1 MVTPLVRLEC
11 SLISCASL
19 VFKSLMSDRI
29 DAGTLC
35 QKQMFCHT
43 YTSEQSGGSIYSLPG
58 CLHAGMTT
66 QCQWRLLA
74 ARGLLAPLQLR
85 HCSWA
90 SSSPVS
96 NSSHFASVAQDC
108 QQQSRPHTSLCQ
120 LCSACSRLPAVV
132 SSLHKVTCWCPL
144 SVSSI

>member
-1 MVTPLVRLEC
+1 MVTPLVRLEH

-19 VFKSLMSDRI
+19 VFKSPM
-29 DAGTLC
+29 TLC
-35 QKQMFCHT
+35 QKQMFCHNSC
-43 YTSEQSGGSIYSLPG
+43 TSEQSGASIYSLHG

-90 SSSPVS
+90 SSSQVS

-120 LCSACSRLPAVV
+120 LCSACLRLPAVV
-132 SSLHKVTCWCPL
+132 SSPHKVTCWCPL